1 MGSNCGYGIMCKSG
15 HMIFNVSYT
24 NIAYVNYCTTQLEAS
39 LQNMPLLN
47 AVWHKTLSDEKVH
60 NEV

>member
-1 MGSNCGYGIMCKSG
+1 MCKSG